1 MASSFNKKV
10 GEKKSLRQQTLS
22 VLDNGSD
29 MEPDEQY
36 QMIAVSDLYEDQ
48 QIRTDMTDAGLQ
60 QLLNSMLNEGQI
72 QPIVVCEKDIN
83 GHKIQ
88 KGHRRYRAATM
99 SDGKI
104 THLKCLVRKRE
115 GSKLEQLSENLVR
128 EDLDPFMTARAL
140 IEVKEEQNWNN
151 KQLAKHYNFSESK
164 LSAMMKCAEAPD
176 AIKQAYSDGIISD
189 VDTINVLRIA
199 LLTNE
204 SATLDFIHS
213 NEAIKRSEA
222 QAFSQSLKEKKSAV
236 SAASETVLHSQE
248 SSNASDESID
258 DDNEDSNSL
267 ALDDTVNVA
276 NEPQHG
282 KTTSNSVEKAPIKSS
297 TKAGA
302 RYRIAIQ
309 LDGENGVIVD
319 DADAESGCLVVE
331 LNNTPGQITVPVS
344 DITLLGYVH

>member
-1 MASSFNKKV
+1 MASLFNKKV

-36 QMIAVSDLYEDQ
+36 QMIAVSDLYEAQ

-104 THLKCLVRKRE
+104 THLKCLVRKSE

-204 SATLDFIHS
+204 SATLDFIQS

-236 SAASETVLHSQE
+236 SAASETVQHSQE

-258 DDNEDSNSL
+258 DDAKDSISL
-267 ALDDTVNVA
+267 ALDDTV
-276 NEPQHG
+276 EPQHG

-297 TKAGA
+297 TKPSA